1 MRNKKRV
8 FAKQSEENEG
18 VNLYHSK
25 DNLAAFLYYFSTLDC
40 IGLNTILKENFR
52 YDGYSKSQYIT
63 LFEEQFESL
72 KKENIHYLKPIPGI
86 CLGCKNGCSG
96 FTFLDEKKGFYLD
109 LIIEMRDTEIV
120 NFMEC
125 FNLKNEIK
133 VPNKIEQIVIEPFE
147 LDSNSDCIP
156 F

>member
-8 FAKQSEENEG
+8 FAKQSEENEE
-18 VNLYHSK
+18 VNLYQSK

-86 CLGCKNGCSG
+86 CSGCKNGCSG

-120 NFMEC
+120 NFIEC
-125 FNLKNEIK
+125 FNFKNEIK
-133 VPNKIEQIVIEPFE
+133 VPNKIEQIAIEPFE

>member
-18 VNLYHSK
+18 VNLYQSK

-63 LFEEQFESL
+63 LFEEQFES
-72 KKENIHYLKPIPGI
+72 
-86 CLGCKNGCSG
+86 
-96 FTFLDEKKGFYLD
+96 
-109 LIIEMRDTEIV
+109 
-120 NFMEC
+120 
-125 FNLKNEIK
+125 
-133 VPNKIEQIVIEPFE
+133 
-147 LDSNSDCIP
+147 
-156 F
+156 